1 MLSRHKI
8 IFIIAIILVNTALAL
23 GLYSNCHMDNM
34 LNEVDTAGV
43 VLAMASRENNMG
55 QEQEYERLTQG
66 EGSHWN
72 RNWQNFVIWM
82 QDILP
87 FLRVNNISSDE
98 ALVAER
104 IMAKIGQPVAKDDLL
119 KGATIIM
126 NKLDEEEIRFIYK
139 VACNEEPTPEEMQE
153 VRRIL
158 LSKLSPEDIDTL
170 KALGAKYGKKLR
182 ILDP

>member
-1 MLSRHKI
+1 MLSRNKI

-43 VLAMASRENNMG
+43 VQAMAYRENNMG
-55 QEQEYERLTQG
+55 QEQEYERLTQA
-66 EGSHWN
+66 EGSRWN
-72 RNWQNFVIWM
+72 HNWQNFVIWM

-87 FLRVNNISSDE
+87 FLRENNKSSDE

-104 IMAKIGQPVAKDDLL
+104 IMAKIGQPVSKDDLL